1 MAAIQ
6 PIDADAAQTGD
17 ASAGNPRRFSK
28 STSQIGMLATD
39 GSSSYFEG
47 NKIGGQDLYAQLVAT
62 IKGSDMVVALVGLF
76 GMRARG
82 GPGARTMLR
91 GGRAR
96 CAGRARGCA
105 CLSWVW
111 PRELSIRA
119 QTEAAASTPSATH
132 V

>member
-76 GMRARG
+76 GMRARA

-91 GGRAR
+91 G
-96 CAGRARGCA
+96 GRARGCA

-132 V
+132 A